1 MNTGIQQALFKRR
14 DENMQTIRFH
24 RCLGA
29 ILLMLTGTGLTYAE
43 VNSAS
48 IVQDM
53 QWRLVGPFRGGRTRA
68 ITGVP
73 GEPHTFLTGVVN
85 GGVWKTDDDG
95 RTWTPIFDSQSTQSI
110 GAIAVAPSDPK
121 IIYVA
126 SGEGLHR
133 PDLSVGNGVYRSSD
147 GGKSWA
153 HRSLDDSQQIPSL
166 AVDPHDANR
175 VYAAVLGHPYGPSA
189 QRGVY
194 RSLDGGATWS
204 KVLDQGENT
213 GSSFI
218 RIDPFDANTL
228 YAGFWNA
235 RSGPWEDKTMYNG
248 PHGGLFKSTD
258 GGEHWRALKEGL
270 PQGLSQLDVAIA
282 PSARG
287 RLYATVATSSNP
299 AAQGGAAPSVGIYRS
314 DDGGEHWRVATSDA
328 RPALRIGGGDLP
340 ILKVDPKNADILYS
354 ASIVVMKSIDGG
366 VHWISFKGA
375 PGGDDYQEMW
385 ISPDDSQRIAL
396 AGDQGILVTVNGGRT
411 WSTWYNQPT
420 AQLYHIS
427 VTPTYPYRLCSGQ
440 QESGSVCVSNRG
452 NDGIITFREWHPVG
466 VIEYGYV
473 APDPLDPDVIFGAG
487 RNVVTKTHLSTG
499 QVQNIS
505 PIPVPS
511 PDIRTDRTEPIL
523 FSPQDPH
530 RLYYAANRL
539 YASNDGGTSWQ
550 AISEDLTRPISGSPP
565 SVGDMH
571 ADKAELQRGVIY
583 SVSAS
588 PVTKDLL
595 WAGTDDGLIWVTQ
608 NEGSAWTDVTP
619 PNLTPWSKVT
629 QIEASHFDANV
640 AYASVSR
647 FRLDDLKPYLYR
659 TRDGGKSW
667 QSITA
672 GLGDDAPVN
681 AVREDPMRRGLLFAA
696 TEKAV
701 WMSFDDGEHWQSLQ
715 LNLPHTSM
723 RDLAIHNQ
731 DLIVATHG
739 RSFWVLDDI
748 GPLRG
753 FAAVAAHREAALLKP
768 SPAVRARRSTGTDTP
783 IPPDEPA
790 GRNPPDGAVID
801 YYLPQDAK
809 GGVAI
814 EVLDSNG
821 AVVRRASSTDPVGFS
836 AAEREKELIP
846 VYWIRQP
853 KPLATT
859 AGMHRFIWDLHAT
872 APRAVRRSF
881 PISAVPW
888 DTPQEPLGPLVV
900 PGVYRVRLEIGA
912 RKWEQPLTVMP
923 DPRVTL
929 GQQDYLAQYAIAKSL
944 ADSLDASTAT
954 VQEIKSLR
962 AQLKALNAAQR
973 AAIGP
978 QAKEFDEHLE
988 SLMEK
993 GANAEASGTNAQP
1006 SGTNAQS
1013 SATHRGLERI
1023 NGDILSL
1030 YAQVRGADA
1039 APTHAQHSAADSLLK
1054 EWQSVSAAAAKIRQD
1069 ELAPL
1074 NQALTRARLPALRS
1088 NAVAPEEGES
1098 NDEE

>member
-1 MNTGIQQALFKRR
+1 VTFQRR
-14 DENMQTIRFH
+14 AARRPNINYYAGKMPAQKENENGSMLAKFPVH
-24 RCLGA
+24 RVLCAGLLLIAGSGA
-29 ILLMLTGTGLTYAE
+29 S
-43 VNSAS
+43 SAQS
-48 IVQDM
+48 NISPITQDL

-68 ITGVP
+68 LTGVP
-73 GEPHTFLTGVVN
+73 GQPHTFLTGVVN

-95 RTWTPIFDSQSTQSI
+95 RTWKPIFDSQPTQSI

-147 GGKSWA
+147 GGQSWV
-153 HRSLDDSQQIPSL
+153 HLSLDDSQQIPSI
-166 AVDPHDANR
+166 AVDPRDANR

-189 QRGVY
+189 QRGLY
-194 RSLDGGATWS
+194 RTLDGGATWS

-213 GSSFI
+213 GASFI
-218 RIDPFDANTL
+218 RIDPFDAHVL

-235 RSGPWEDKTMYNG
+235 RSGPWEDETMFNG

-258 GGEHWRALKEGL
+258 GGDHWRPLTDGL

-282 PSARG
+282 PNARG

-314 DDGGEHWRVATSDA
+314 DDGGEHWHVATGDP

-340 ILKVDPKNADILYS
+340 ILAVDPQNADVVYS
-354 ASIVVMKSIDGG
+354 ASIVTMKSTDGG
-366 VHWISFKGA
+366 SHWISFKGG
-375 PGGDDYQEMW
+375 PGGDDYQQMW
-385 ISPDDSQRIAL
+385 ISPDDSQHIAL
-396 AGDQGILVTVNGGRT
+396 IGDQGSLITVNGGKT

-420 AQLYHIS
+420 AQLYHVS

-440 QESGSVCVSNRG
+440 QESGSVCISNRG
-452 NDGIITFREWHPVG
+452 NDGIVTFREWHPVG

-473 APDPLDPDVIFGAG
+473 APDPLDPDVIYGAG

-530 RLYYAANRL
+530 RMYYAANRL
-539 YASNDGGTSWQ
+539 YASSDGGGSWQ
-550 AISEDLTRPISGSPP
+550 AISEDLARPSGGSPP

-583 SVSAS
+583 AVAAS
-588 PVTKDLL
+588 PLAKGLL
-595 WAGTDDGLIWVTQ
+595 WAGTDDGLIWVTH
-608 NEGSAWTDVTP
+608 NEGLAWSNVTP
-619 PNLTPWSKVT
+619 PELGAWSKVT
-629 QIEASHFDANV
+629 QIEASHFDQSV

-667 QSITA
+667 QPIIV
-672 GLGDDAPVN
+672 GLPQDAPVN
-681 AVREDPMRRGLLFAA
+681 AVREDPERRGLLFAA

-723 RDLAIHNQ
+723 RDLVIHNQ

-748 GPLRG
+748 GPLRAG
-753 FAAVAAHREAALLKP
+753 AGAGAAVTLLKP
-768 SPAVRARRSTGTDTP
+768 SPAIRARRSTGTDTP
-783 IPPDEPA
+783 IPPDEPS

-801 YYLPQDAK
+801 YYLPQGAK
-809 GGVAI
+809 GAVTI
-814 EVLDSNG
+814 EVLDSTG
-821 AVVRRASSTDPVGFS
+821 AVLRHVSSTDSVGFS

-846 VYWIRQP
+846 QYWIRQP

-859 AGMHRFIWDLHAT
+859 AGMHRFVWDLRGT
-872 APRAVRRSF
+872 TPRAVRRGF
-881 PISAVPW
+881 PISAVPQ
-888 DTPQEPLGPLVV
+888 DTPQEPLGPLMV
-900 PGVYRVRLEIGA
+900 PGVYRVRLQIGS
-912 RKWEQPLTVMP
+912 RQWEQPLTVMP
-923 DPRVTL
+923 DPRVSIA
-929 GQQDYLAQYAIAKSL
+929 QQDYAAQFAVAKGLAEA
-944 ADSLDASTAT
+944 LDASTAKA
-954 VQEIKSLR
+954 QEIKSLR
-962 AQLKALNAAQR
+962 AQLKKLSTAQG
-973 AAIGP
+973 AAIAAE
-978 QAKEFDEHLE
+978 AKELDEHFE
-988 SLMEK
+988 SLMEQ
-993 GANAEASGTNAQP
+993 GADAQP
-1006 SGTNAQS
+1006 GA
-1013 SATHRGLERI
+1013 ARRGLERV
-1023 NGDILSL
+1023 NGDIQSL
-1030 YAQVRGADA
+1030 YTQVLEADA
-1039 APTHAQHSAADSLLK
+1039 APTLAQQAAADSVFK
-1054 EWQSVSAAAAKIRQD
+1054 EWRSLAAASAKLWQD
-1069 ELAPL
+1069 DLAPL
-1074 NQALTRARLPALRS
+1074 NQALTHAKLPALRS
-1088 NAVAPEEGES
+1088 DAAAPEEGES

>member
-1 MNTGIQQALFKRR
+1 
-14 DENMQTIRFH
+14 MQTIRFH
-24 RCLGA
+24 QAFSA
-29 ILLMLTGTGLTYAE
+29 ILVMLTGTGLTYAE
-43 VNSAS
+43 INTAS

-73 GEPHTFLTGVVN
+73 GQPHTFLTGAVN

-95 RTWTPIFDSQSTQSI
+95 RTWTPIFDSQPTQSI

-147 GGKSWA
+147 SGKSWV
-153 HRSLDDSQQIPSL
+153 HLSLDDSQQIPSI

-218 RIDPFDANTL
+218 RIDPFDAGVL

-258 GGEHWRALKEGL
+258 GGEHWRALKDGL
-270 PQGLSQLDVAIA
+270 PQGLSQLDVAVA
-282 PSARG
+282 PSVRG

-314 DDGGEHWRVATSDA
+314 DDGGEHWHVATSDA

-340 ILKVDPKNADILYS
+340 ILKVDPRNADILYS

-366 VHWISFKGA
+366 SHWISFKGA

-385 ISPDDSQRIAL
+385 ISPDDSQHIAL

-420 AQLYHIS
+420 AQLYHVS

-452 NDGIITFREWHPVG
+452 NDGIVTFREWHPVG

-473 APDPLDPDVIFGAG
+473 APDPLDADVIFGAG

-505 PIPVPS
+505 PIPVSS

-550 AISEDLTRPISGSPP
+550 AISEDLTRPSSGSPP

-583 SVSAS
+583 AVSAS
-588 PVTKDLL
+588 PLTKGLL

-608 NEGSAWTDVTP
+608 NEGLAWGNVTP
-619 PNLTPWSKVT
+619 PSLTPWSKVT

-647 FRLDDLKPYLYR
+647 FRLDDLKPYVYR

-667 QSITA
+667 QSITV
-672 GLGDDAPVN
+672 GLGENAPVN

-701 WMSFDDGEHWQSLQ
+701 WASFDDGDHWQPLQ

-723 RDLAIHNQ
+723 RDLVVHNQ

-748 GPLRG
+748 GPLREFTG
-753 FAAVAAHREAALLKP
+753 GAPHREAALLKP

-809 GGVAI
+809 GAVSV
-814 EVLDSNG
+814 EVLDAKG

-846 VYWIRQP
+846 AYWIRQP
-853 KPLATT
+853 KALATT
-859 AGMHRFIWDLHAT
+859 AGMHRFIWDLHGT

-881 PISAVPW
+881 PISAVPL

-900 PGVYRVRLEIGA
+900 PGVYQVRLEIGA
-912 RKWEQPLTVMP
+912 RKWEQPLTVMA
-923 DPRVTL
+923 DPRVSISP
-929 GQQDYLAQYAIAKSL
+929 QDYAAQFALAKGL
-944 ADSLDASTAT
+944 AESLDASTAKA
-954 VQEIKSLR
+954 QEIKSLR
-962 AQLKALNAAQR
+962 AQLKALSAAQR
-973 AAIGP
+973 EAIAQ
-978 QAKEFDEHLE
+978 QAKELDEHFE
-988 SLMEK
+988 SLMEN
-993 GANAEASGTNAQP
+993 GANAQAANVQAANAQAA
-1006 SGTNAQS
+1006 NAQ
-1013 SATHRGLERI
+1013 AGGAHRGLERV
-1023 NGDILSL
+1023 NGDLLSL
-1030 YAQVRGADA
+1030 YTQVLEADA
-1039 APTHAQHSAADSLLK
+1039 APTRAQQSAADSLFK
-1054 EWQSVSAAAAKIRQD
+1054 EWQSIFAAAAKIWQD
-1069 ELAPL
+1069 DLSPL
-1074 NQALTRARLPALRS
+1074 NQALTRARLPILRS
-1088 NAVAPEEGES
+1088 DAVAPEEGES